1 MQKQTVP
8 LFRVLLIAL
17 ASLFSF
23 LPCVSNGAPLPS
35 EAQILWNFEHT
46 YWQYVEENDL
56 TAYRKLWH
64 KDFLGWPYV
73 SEAPVHKDHITD
85 WITSRTGNGQSFHL
99 LEFKPAAIQITGD
112 VAVVYYWVTAKWVNK
127 AGAGTPIT
135 TRVTH
140 TWVKTSEGWLIVGGM
155 STLESANPHD

>member
-85 WITSRTGNGQSFHL
+85 WITS
-99 LEFKPAAIQITGD
+99 
-112 VAVVYYWVTAKWVNK
+112 
-127 AGAGTPIT
+127 GAGTPIT